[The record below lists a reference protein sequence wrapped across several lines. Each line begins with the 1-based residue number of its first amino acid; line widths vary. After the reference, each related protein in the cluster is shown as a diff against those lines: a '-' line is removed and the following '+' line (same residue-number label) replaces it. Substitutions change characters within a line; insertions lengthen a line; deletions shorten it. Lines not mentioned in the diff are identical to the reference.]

1 MKKKPGKSTALAKRP
16 APKRQTVSLVVR
28 DPTRRL
34 PAPAPIIDAVAV
46 NTLGEEAAT
55 GALGLQDVRL
65 SEGEELVLSE
75 AVLESEV
82 RIKPTGQPYLSHPSY
97 TKWFNRAFGRLGW
110 AIVPRSKPVKSGNS
124 VVCPYML
131 YIHGQPAAFA
141 MGEQEYHESNKEQ
154 TYGDA
159 LEATVASALRRCAKR
174 LGVGLELW
182 DKRWIDTFMA
192 THGVLVNIETTY
204 QGERKVKKQWR
215 RKDDPPFWNEIKGK
229 RADEPEPAQRREAP
243 RPPVST
249 EAARQVHPNRPAT
262 TRELLDR
269 KAAEAANPATL
280 SKRTITPAQ
289 VTRLWTIASNAGRK
303 NEDVK
308 AWLLHRYN
316 YGSTTDISIDLYEG
330 IVAMLEAPGKLP
342 ERARQPGEDG

>member
-1 MKKKPGKSTALAKRP
+1 LAKSNRHQPIKKTPPRKPSTALAR
-16 APKRQTVSLVVR
+16 RQTLSLTVR

-34 PAPAPIIDAVAV
+34 PAAAPPIDAAAV

-55 GALGLQDVRL
+55 GALGLADVKL
-65 SEGEELVLSE
+65 STAEERVLSE

-229 RADEPEPAQRREAP
+229 RTDEPEPAQRREAP
-243 RPPVST
+243 RPAVSS
-249 EAARQVHPNRPAT
+249 EASRQVHPPAA
-262 TRELLDR
+262 TRKPEVS
-269 KAAEAANPATL
+269 KTPTL
-280 SKRTITPAQ
+280 SQRTITPAQ
-289 VTRLWTIASNAGRK
+289 VTRLWTIANNAGRNK
-303 NEDVK
+303 DEIK
-308 AWLLHRYN
+308 AWLLRRYN